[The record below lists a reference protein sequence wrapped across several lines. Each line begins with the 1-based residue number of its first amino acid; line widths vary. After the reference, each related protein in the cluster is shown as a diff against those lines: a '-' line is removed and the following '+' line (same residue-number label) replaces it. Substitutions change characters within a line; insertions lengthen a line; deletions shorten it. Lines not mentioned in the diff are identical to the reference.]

1 MAGYR
6 PDNVY
11 SAYRERLGLQVRAL
25 KCESVVDLLCRF
37 MTVHIIMSMISRV
50 YNPPP
55 LPPQNPSLAQA
66 YASAVGRPVIHS
78 LIPNF
83 LNRPPIDN
91 KITNSI
97 LYKYTD

>member
-66 YASAVGRPVIHS
+66 YGGVVGGLVFPS

-83 LNRPPIDN
+83 QTRPPIDN

-97 LYKYTD
+97 LYK